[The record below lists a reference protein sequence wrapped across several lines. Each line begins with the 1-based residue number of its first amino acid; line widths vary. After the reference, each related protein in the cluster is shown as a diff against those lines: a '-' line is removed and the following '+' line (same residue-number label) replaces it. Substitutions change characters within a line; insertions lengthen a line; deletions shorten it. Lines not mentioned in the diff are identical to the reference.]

1 MSTPT
6 ATRRPQP
13 AVGGPR
19 WGAMQ
24 GPVSKADDFGTS
36 ACGLDLF
43 GDFLELDLRP
53 GRNDHVCTGF
63 RECQRHC
70 CAQPAARSGHHRDLA
85 VQPKPVKN
93 HLCLPS
99 LAGEP

>member
-1 MSTPT
+1 MGE
-6 ATRRPQP
+6 
-13 AVGGPR
+13 VGD
-19 WGAMQ
+19 
-24 GPVSKADDFGTS
+24 DDFGTS

-53 GRNDHVCTGF
+53 GRNDHVRTGF
-63 RECQRHC
+63 REGQRHRR
-70 CAQPAARSGHHRDLA
+70 AQPAARSCHHRDLV